1 MRPGPHDTPSASL
14 SRVEH
19 CNLFGVRALV
29 ARCFATMSSSSS
41 APPATAAVLLKKLLR
56 WSPKNV
62 PLSHVKYGP
71 DKEDLKSQLE
81 RIRNNWC
88 PADGVTVATAPPALR
103 LTPVQ
108 KKEFTTALPWI
119 TPYVQALREKRSKRR
134 SGNTSAA
141 AASSAASCRAWR
153 KRKLVAAAVSSARS
167 GSKSS
172 TKSTLSS
179 YSTANFTEDHEE
191 FKELTSAAFARA
203 VKAKVSKS
211 RWVVLDDFSK
221 KSKQRLRTLSVMK
234 SVGLDVNRRAFLCNP
249 GERQVMVA
257 LRSGMQGVARMK
269 CEDAMQTVCRR
280 MKFGAAY
287 LDLCAGS
294 ARYVSAVLSAVMEKS
309 TKQFV
314 VGVTITGRDRTGE
327 CMSARLKRLTTMLE
341 KQHGMKPLA
350 VSEQGEERHVLR
362 YRGGSSVVT
371 MYFCRDK

>member
-1 MRPGPHDTPSASL
+1 
-14 SRVEH
+14 
-19 CNLFGVRALV
+19 
-29 ARCFATMSSSSS
+29 MSSSSS
-41 APPATAAVLLKKLLR
+41 AQPPANAAGLLLKKLLR

-71 DKEDLKSQLE
+71 DHEDLKSQLE

-88 PADGVTVATAPPALR
+88 PADGVTVAAAAPALR
-103 LTPVQ
+103 LTPAQ

-134 SGNTSAA
+134 GCNASSA

-153 KRKLVAAAVSSARS
+153 KRKLVAAAVSSA
-167 GSKSS
+167 
-172 TKSTLSS
+172 TKSALSS
-179 YSTANFTEDHEE
+179 YSTVNFTEDHEE

-234 SVGLDVNRRAFLCNP
+234 SAGLDVNRRAFLCNP

-257 LRSGMQGVARMK
+257 LKSGMQGVARMK
-269 CEDAMQTVCRR
+269 CEDAMQTVCKR

-294 ARYVSAVLSAVMEKS
+294 AQYVSAVLSAVMEKS

-327 CMSARLKRLTTMLE
+327 CMSTRLKRLTAMLE
-341 KQHGMKPLA
+341 QQHGMKPLA

-371 MYFCRDK
+371 MYFSRDK